1 MRVYLAHIV
10 LNLKLTLRDRLV
22 LFFNYVFPLVFFFI
36 FAQAFGASR
45 GGAFVQTVSMVLI
58 IGVLGN
64 GFFGAGI
71 RAIQERELNIL
82 RRYRVAPITA
92 APLLVASMVTGWA
105 NYLPM
110 AVVVLAL
117 SRCLYGMPLPSN
129 WLSLAVFLSIGIIAF
144 RSIGLMIASV
154 VNSAQEGQIIIQLFY
169 FPMLFLSGATLP
181 LEFLPKWVQAVAQF
195 LPASHLF
202 LGIQGILIRGENLL
216 DVWRAAAALIVTT
229 IAATFLSVKLFRWE
243 KEERISGA
251 AKLWLAAALL
261 PFLALGAWELRTQHN
276 LAKVKSLTRET
287 RRSQVF
293 LVRDARLFNERGD
306 AGTGSVLLR
315 KGKIERIWQGAA
327 PSARELKAESID
339 ASGKTLLP
347 ALIDGGIHLDQ
358 SGAFPDSP
366 SPRGEGA
373 TRRHLA
379 AYVYCGVAAVRPAA
393 PDLRAAARVASGEW
407 LGAELLDGSPAAYS
421 SAERIPDEIFAR
433 LAAEGTP
440 FAPALAAAEAAD
452 AVRERNAEL
461 LEPSLV
467 QQVAPPLLIEA
478 LKKRLAAAPLSPPHP
493 RRLDIASDNL
503 RRAWKA
509 GVRLVAASQSGLP
522 LLLHGPTLHRELHL
536 WVKAGIPPRAA
547 LEAATSGNARWLGA
561 GSRLGQLAPGYE
573 ATLLLVNG
581 NPLNEIDSTQH
592 IAAVFIKG
600 ERVIRAE
607 LFEEE

>member
-22 LFFNYVFPLVFFFI
+22 IFFNYVFPLVFFFI
-36 FAQAFGASR
+36 FAQAFGAFR
-45 GGAFVQTVSMVLI
+45 GAAFVQTVSMVLI

-82 RRYRVAPITA
+82 RRYKVAPITA

-110 AVVVLAL
+110 AALVLAL
-117 SRCLYGMPLPSN
+117 SKLLYGMPLPAN
-129 WLSLAVFLSIGIIAF
+129 WLSLVVFLSIGIIAF
-144 RSIGLMIASV
+144 RAIGLMIASV
-154 VNSAQEGQIIIQLFY
+154 ANSAQEGQIIVQLFY

-181 LEFLPKWVQAVAQF
+181 LEFLPKWVQSVAQF

-216 DVWRAAAALIVTT
+216 DIWRAVAALLVTT
-229 IAATFLSVKLFRWE
+229 AVATFLSVKLFRWE

-261 PFLALGAWELRTQHN
+261 PFLVLGAWELRSQHN

-287 RRSQVF
+287 RRSQSF
-293 LVRDARLFNERGD
+293 LIRDARILDPEG
-306 AGTGSVLLR
+306 GITTGAVLLR
-315 KGKIERIWQGAA
+315 RGRIEQIWRGAA
-327 PSARELKAESID
+327 PAPKQVKAESID

-347 ALIDGGIHLDQ
+347 AFIDAGIHLDKT
-358 SGAFPDSP
+358 GAFAVTPARVP
-366 SPRGEGA
+366 EE
-373 TRRHLA
+373 TLRRSLASHL
-379 AYVYCGVAAVRPAA
+379 YCGVGAVRPMVFES
-393 PDLRAAARVASGEW
+393 RAAARVAQGEW
-407 LGAELLDGSPAAYS
+407 LGAELIPGAAPES
-421 SAERIPDEIFAR
+421 SQERVPDPLFARMAERRI
-433 LAAEGTP
+433 P

-452 AVRERNAEL
+452 AMETRNAGI

-467 QQVAPPLLIEA
+467 QQVAPRPFIESLRMA
-478 LKKRLAAAPLSPPHP
+478 LEAHPAAPAPPRH
-493 RRLDIASDNL
+493 LAVASDNL

-509 GVRLVAASQSGLP
+509 GVPLVAASGAGLP
-522 LLLHGPTLHRELHL
+522 LLLHGPSLHRELQL
-536 WVKAGIPPRAA
+536 WVKAGIPPQVA
-547 LEAATSGNARWLGA
+547 LQAATAGAARWLGVD
-561 GSRLGQLAPGYE
+561 SRLGRLAEGYE

-581 NPLNEIDSTQH
+581 NPLSDIDSTQH
-592 IAAVFIKG
+592 IAAVFFKG
-600 ERVIRAE
+600 ERIIRSE
-607 LFEEE
+607 LFEQQ

>member
-117 SRCLYGMPLPSN
+117 SRILYGMPLPAN
-129 WLSLAVFLSIGIIAF
+129 WISLAVFLSIGIIAF

-154 VNSAQEGQIIIQLFY
+154 VNSAQEGQIVIQLFY

-216 DVWRAAAALIVTT
+216 DIWRAAAALVVTT
-229 IAATFLSVKLFRWE
+229 AVATFLSVKLFRWE

-276 LAKVKSLTRET
+276 LVKVKSLTRET

-293 LVRDARLFNERGD
+293 LIRDARLFTPRG
-306 AGTGSVLLR
+306 GVTGSVLLR
-315 KGKIERIWQGAA
+315 KGKIERIWHGAA
-327 PSARELKAESID
+327 PPARELKAESID

-347 ALIDGGIHLDQ
+347 ALIDGGVHLDQ
-358 SGAFPDSP
+358 SGGFPDSP
-366 SPRGEGA
+366 SPRGERA
-373 TRRHLA
+373 TRRYLA
-379 AYVYCGVAAVRPAA
+379 AYLYCGVGAVRPAA
-393 PDLRAAARVASGEW
+393 FDARAAMRVASGEW
-407 LGAELLDGSPAAYS
+407 LGAELLAESREVYS
-421 SAERIPDEIFAR
+421 STERVPDEVFAH
-433 LAAEGTP
+433 LAAEGVP
-440 FAPALAAAEAAD
+440 FAPALAAAEAAG
-452 AVRERNAEL
+452 ALRERNPAL

-467 QQVAPPLLIEA
+467 QQVGPPALIEDLKKKLAAEPPAPPLPG
-478 LKKRLAAAPLSPPHP
+478 RLE
-493 RRLDIASDNL
+493 IASDNL

-509 GVRLVAASQSGLP
+509 GVRLVAASQAGMP

-536 WVKAGIPPRAA
+536 WVKAGIPPRVAV
-547 LEAATSGNARWLGA
+547 EAATAGNAQWLGA
-561 GSRLGQLAPGYE
+561 GARLGQIAPGYE

-581 NPLNEIDSTQH
+581 NPLSEIEATQH
-592 IAAVFIKG
+592 ISAVFFKG
-600 ERVIRAE
+600 ERILRAE